1 MKKIPMKYLMM
12 AALSLIIPAGIA
24 CAQEMTLEEAV
35 ATARQKSAEA
45 LAAKSNFVSSYWA
58 YRTYKADRLP
68 SLNLYGNVGQF
79 NRTLSQLQ
87 DYNTGDLHYV
97 SVYNLTNDVGLFIK
111 QNVTLTGGTVS
122 LYSSLSRT
130 DQYGNNKS
138 TSWYSQPVYISYT
151 QPIFAYNEFK
161 WAKKISPKEY
171 EEAKRVYIESMEDI
185 TVNAAEAFFNL
196 LLAQRGQDR
205 SVANYENTRQMLSVA
220 EERVKL
226 GSVTRDEYLQLQLRN
241 LNDSIA
247 INKAAVSVKEA
258 RMVLNSFLGYDESHE
273 VTPLLDSTLPEIW
286 MDNDMVLDKAMK
298 NSSFRLENE
307 IKILNAESSIAQA
320 KARRSPSVSVSAKF
334 GASNS
339 DGTFSKAYKNLVDQ
353 EVFGV
358 SFSMPIFDWGLG
370 SGRVKR
376 AEARAEA
383 VKADVEQSE
392 NDFRAKI
399 FKNVSQFNNQRQQ
412 CDISRRASEIAEERY
427 SIIME
432 KFRNGDAS
440 VLELNTAQNE
450 CDNAMDAYVEDF
462 STYWHLYFTLRRQT
476 LYDFIKG
483 EDIEVDFEEL
493 MK

>member
-1 MKKIPMKYLMM
+1 
-12 AALSLIIPAGIA
+12 
-24 CAQEMTLEEAV
+24 
-35 ATARQKSAEA
+35 
-45 LAAKSNFVSSYWA
+45 
-58 YRTYKADRLP
+58 
-68 SLNLYGNVGQF
+68 
-79 NRTLSQLQ
+79 
-87 DYNTGDLHYV
+87 
-97 SVYNLTNDVGLFIK
+97 
-111 QNVTLTGGTVS
+111 
-122 LYSSLSRT
+122 
-130 DQYGNNKS
+130 
-138 TSWYSQPVYISYT
+138 
-151 QPIFAYNEFK
+151 
-161 WAKKISPKEY
+161 
-171 EEAKRVYIESMEDI
+171 
-185 TVNAAEAFFNL
+185 
-196 LLAQRGQDR
+196 
-205 SVANYENTRQMLSVA
+205 
-220 EERVKL
+220 
-226 GSVTRDEYLQLQLRN
+226 
-241 LNDSIA
+241 
-247 INKAAVSVKEA
+247 
-258 RMVLNSFLGYDESHE
+258 MVLNSFLGYDESHQ

-339 DGTFSKAYKNLVDQ
+339 DDTFSQAYKNLVDQ

-432 KFRNGDAS
+432 RFRNGDAS